1 MENAIAEEL
10 QRYQGKLLELGFHP
24 QSARAY
30 KRKLKEFLEVAPGI
44 VDAGERE
51 SADAIEAYIESAPT
65 AYDDCAMQASLR
77 KWHFLRFGEKLGRVR
92 VRLEDF
98 ATSPQIEA
106 EVARFRERL
115 ESDAMTPACIAARCS
130 TAAMFLGWRFPDGE
144 VDPSVVDDRSALGYL
159 ASVKSHLSPGSA
171 KVEATKLKRYLR
183 FLREGDPDRRPGL
196 PIAPA
201 CWGSD
206 ALPRMIGDDELASI
220 MSVATGPEV
229 GSRNRAVLLL
239 MANMGLRCCEV
250 ASLTLDDVDFR
261 NGAVRVPA
269 VKGRDERKL
278 PLELEAGAAL
288 ADYVARHRPRS
299 ESRAVFLRNK
309 SHRGEPMSVSQMR
322 NSLRYQAK
330 LAGIGDFGTHMLRRR
345 AATSM
350 VERGVPMKVVADVL
364 GHADVQTTDAY
375 LRIDVE
381 GLREVAGEWPGD
393 RRG

>member
-10 QRYQGKLLELGFHP
+10 RQYMEGLLDLGFHP

-30 KRKLKEFLEVAPGI
+30 KRKLGEFLVTASGI
-44 VDAGERE
+44 IEASERE

-65 AYDDCAMQASLR
+65 AYDDCVMQASLR
-77 KWHFLRFGEKLGRVR
+77 KWHFLRFGVRLGKVR
-92 VRLEDF
+92 LHLEDF

-106 EVARFRERL
+106 EVARFRKRL
-115 ESDAMTPACIAARCS
+115 ESDAMTPACIKARCS

-144 VDPSVVDDRSALGYL
+144 VDLSAVDDDGALEYL
-159 ASVKSHLSPGSA
+159 TSVKPHLNPGSA
-171 KVEATKLKRYLR
+171 KLEATKLKRYLQ
-183 FLREGDPDRRPGL
+183 FLREGDANRQPGL
-196 PIAPA
+196 SIAPA
-201 CWGSD
+201 CWGS
-206 ALPRMIGDDELASI
+206 ASLPRMIGDDELASI
-220 MSVATGPEV
+220 MSVATNLEV
-229 GSRNRAVLLL
+229 GSRNRAALLL

-250 ASLTLDDVDFR
+250 AALTLDDVDFR
-261 NGAVRVPA
+261 NGTVNVPA
-269 VKGRDERKL
+269 IKGCNGRRL
-278 PLELEAGAAL
+278 PLEPEAGTAL
-288 ADYVARHRPRS
+288 ADYIAQHRPRS
-299 ESRAVFLRNK
+299 GSRAVFLRNK
-309 SHRGEPMSVSQMR
+309 SHRGEAMSVSQMR

-364 GHADVQTTDAY
+364 GHAEVQTTDAY

-381 GLREVAGEWPGD
+381 GLRKVAGEWPGD